1 MSFQGKFKPYAELDT
16 SGSKSQSDQYTCDN
30 ARFVRIIAN
39 SASRTIVIK
48 RPATDANANATV
60 GQFLLKSTGD
70 SAIIEKHPHDILVF
84 SSCSASKVSNI
95 A

>member
-39 SASRTIVIK
+39 STSRTIVIK
-48 RPATDANANATV
+48 RPATDDDANTTV
-60 GQFLLKSTGD
+60 GQFLLKSIGD
-70 SAIIEKHPHDILVF
+70 SCIFEKHPHDIIVY
-84 SSCSASKVSNI
+84 SSCSVSKVSNI